1 MTSPTKNEKNFL
13 KVYVSTILEF
23 VCKIVVCSSSHIILQ
38 KNLSFVVVPHLN
50 NDRLNCYKLLFY
62 KLW

>member
-50 NDRLNCYKLLFY
+50 KDRFNCYKLLFY